1 MPVKWNEIKKEF
13 REHFRTKYDPVGVK
27 LLKDSPGSITEIN
40 DPLRYCQFVK
50 RSALLGEKFTL
61 DSKNFSCP
69 NCLFTLGFREP
80 TYGDI
85 EPRIKPANTK
95 AIMIAPLGEIED
107 PDIILTILAPIQVME
122 ISRIIYKEEKESM
135 VACFKGER
143 AVCGEATAKPYME
156 NGINVTMLC
165 QGARL
170 FGPYSE
176 KEMVIGFKTER
187 FLDMLRKKQEIEELG
202 RGLCG
207 CIVDDVP
214 TGAIDKLEEI
224 GFEKGTDYFF
234 GYVEDK
240 LIRIY
245 LNKDKYGEFNNITL
259 HLPLKLNGDINRAL
273 DTLSSEYMINYQ
285 VRDNWLDLSI
295 VLNARDE
302 NINMHTGQGIEIIGD
317 YANKLIEIGNRIKK
331 VV

>member
-1 MPVKWNEIKKEF
+1 MATKWKEIKKEF

-27 LLKDSPGSITEIN
+27 LLKERPDNVIETN
-40 DPLRYCQFVK
+40 DPLRYCQYVK
-50 RSALLGEKFTL
+50 KAAMLGEKFIL
-61 DSKNFSCP
+61 DDKSFSCP
-69 NCLFTLGFREP
+69 NCLFTLGFKEP
-80 TYGDI
+80 VYGDI

-95 AIMIAPLGEIED
+95 AIMIAPLGDIED
-107 PDIILTILAPIQVME
+107 PDVILTILTPIQVME
-122 ISRIIYKEEKESM
+122 ISRVIYKDKNESM

-176 KEMVIGFKTER
+176 KEMVMGFKTEK
-187 FLDMLRKKQEIEELG
+187 FLDMMQRKQEIEEIG
-202 RGLCG
+202 KGLCG

-214 TGAIDKLEEI
+214 SGAIDKLEKI

-234 GYVEDK
+234 GYVEDN

-245 LNKDKYGEFNNITL
+245 LNKDEHGEFNKITL
-259 HLPLKLNGDINRAL
+259 HLPLKLNGDINRVL
-273 DTLSSEYMINYQ
+273 DILSSEYMVNHQ

-295 VLNARDE
+295 VLNAKDE
-302 NINMHTGQGIEIIGD
+302 SINMHTGQGIEIIKD
-317 YANKLIEIGNRIKK
+317 YANKLIEIGNRIKR